1 MKRKEFVGIISFFF
15 LSRKSKRY
23 SYLISILMSQY
34 SNGWW
39 WCETRQSRLLL
50 IGTARVSFIHSFVS
64 SHLGSGKST
73 TGIHLSFF
81 FSFLYILFDSL
92 CANAKEEWGK
102 NSSPSFFFY
111 SIRQKLLII
120 KIDLLSWSS
129 IHSTTSFKK
138 KRQVLIT
145 NHLSQT
151 CPECECI
158 LSIYIWSCMR
168 TFPLWIEK
176 KKRKRTPERE
186 YH

>member
-1 MKRKEFVGIISFFF
+1 
-15 LSRKSKRY
+15 
-23 SYLISILMSQY
+23 MSQY

-50 IGTARVSFIHSFVS
+50 IGTARVSFIHSFIHLFIHSFVS

-102 NSSPSFFFY
+102 NNSLTLFSFFILY
-111 SIRQKLLII
+111 NKNC
-120 KIDLLSWSS
+120 WSS
-129 IHSTTSFKK
+129 KLNYFHYHHRSIGQHHSMKEK
-138 KRQVLIT
+138 EEKRQVLIT
-145 NHLSQT
+145 NHPSHYIHFPL
-151 CPECECI
+151 PVPNVNVFY
-158 LSIYIWSCMR
+158 IYIHIWSCMP

-176 KKRKRTPERE
+176 KRKRMPERE